1 MAIRIALLFTAL
13 YTYHIGFCSI
23 QIPHYHLHIS
33 SQPMNIRIS
42 FRFICAI
49 LFALSIHFWICSC
62 RCYRLTW
69 MVIGRGL
76 RVVWVSF
83 ERRLSVVWANFNA
96 LSMFVLCIHRYFQSF
111 IDDLMSLCMWAMTP
125 IYIVSMQVKWSEWEI
140 AWRGL
145 LWLSAHA
152 LKLRVGVKT
161 FLTSKL
167 FAT

>member
-1 MAIRIALLFTAL
+1 MAIRIALLSTAL

-62 RCYRLTW
+62 SCYRLTW

-96 LSMFVLCIHRYFQSF
+96 LLMFVFCIHRYFQSF
-111 IDDLMSLCMWAMTP
+111 IDDFDVFVYVSDDSD
-125 IYIVSMQVKWSEWEI
+125 IYRGDASEIVGMGDCVTD
-140 AWRGL
+140 L
-145 LWLSAHA
+145 LWQSAHWN
-152 LKLRVGVKT
+152 
-161 FLTSKL
+161 
-167 FAT
+167 